1 MMSPITAI
9 SSMATKSVLSALVT
23 HFHAASPHRVI
34 IESVGGVDAAKR
46 VQSGEVFDAVILA
59 ANAIDQ
65 LTAQGHVR
73 PGSRADLVLSGVSMA
88 VKAGAAQPNISS
100 EAAVKQAV
108 LNAAS
113 VGYSTGPSGVA
124 LLALF
129 DRWGIKDALQS
140 RLVQAPPGVPVGSMV
155 AQGQVALGFQQLSE
169 LLPLPGIH
177 ILGALPDA
185 IQILTTFSAG
195 ITTHC
200 RQLEATQAWID
211 FMRAPAAAA
220 IKARHGMVDP
230 T

>member
-1 MMSPITAI
+1 MTSPITAI
-9 SSMATKSVLSALVT
+9 SSMATKNVLSALAAQ
-23 HFHAASPHRVI
+23 FHATSTHRVV

-65 LTAQGHVR
+65 LTAQGHLR

-88 VKAGAAQPNISS
+88 VKAGAARPNIGS

-108 LNAAS
+108 LDADS

-129 DRWGIKDALQS
+129 ERWGIRDTIQA
-140 RLVQAPPGVPVGSMV
+140 RLVQAPAGVPVGLMV

-169 LLPLPGIH
+169 LLPLQGIH
-177 ILGALPDA
+177 IVGPLPDA
-185 IQILTTFSAG
+185 IQIWTTFSAG
-195 ITTHC
+195 ITTQC
-200 RQLEATQAWID
+200 RQPDATQAWID

-220 IKARHGMVDP
+220 TKAQHGMVDP